1 MARHRAPRRQWFRK
15 QHPVAVAEPQPATQP
30 FAEADLSVRPTVED
44 DDYADDGCEDGC
56 EDCAMDAELD
66 EFFEPPQTAPV
77 ARVVDL
83 AERRP
88 RQTTGAEIVMMSR
101 AATDAAVQ
109 AVYPD
114 GSIEQVPCE
123 LRVVATL
130 PAIRDGMILNVTGGG
145 RSAAI
150 AVTHSP

>member
-1 MARHRAPRRQWFRK
+1 MANHRAPRRRLFSRTPK
-15 QHPVAVAEPQPATQP
+15 TVVLE
-30 FAEADLSVRPTVED
+30 TVEPTPED
-44 DDYADDGCEDGC
+44 DAVQE
-56 EDCAMDAELD
+56 ELD
-66 EFFEPPQTAPV
+66 EFFEDEEPVPV

-88 RQTTGAEIVMMSR
+88 RTTPDAEIVMHSR
-101 AATDAAVQ
+101 AATAASVQ

-114 GSIEQVPCE
+114 GRVEQVSCE

-130 PAIRDGMILNVTGGG
+130 PEIRDGMILNVTGGG

>member
-1 MARHRAPRRQWFRK
+1 MARHRAARRSLFNRK
-15 QHPVAVAEPQPATQP
+15 PQTVPAAPPPEPIEQAEQ
-30 FAEADLSVRPTVED
+30 D
-44 DDYADDGCEDGC
+44 DDAQLQE
-56 EDCAMDAELD
+56 ELD
-66 EFFEPPQTAPV
+66 EYFEEPPNTAPV

>member
-1 MARHRAPRRQWFRK
+1 MARHRAPRHRRLFSRK
-15 QHPVAVAEPQPATQP
+15 PQT
-30 FAEADLSVRPTVED
+30 VPTAPPDTFEQD
-44 DDYADDGCEDGC
+44 DDEQLQ
-56 EDCAMDAELD
+56 EELD
-66 EFFEPPQTAPV
+66 EYFPNEEPAATAPHTAPV

-88 RQTTGAEIVMMSR
+88 RQTTGAEIVMMTR

>member
-1 MARHRAPRRQWFRK
+1 MARHRAPRRRQWFRK
-15 QHPVAVAEPQPATQP
+15 PQPAP
-30 FAEADLSVRPTVED
+30 VETAPLPEID
-44 DDYADDGCEDGC
+44 EEDA
-56 EDCAMDAELD
+56 AMNDELD
-66 EFFEPPQTAPV
+66 EFFAEPATAPV
-77 ARVVDL
+77 ARIVDL

-88 RQTTGAEIVMMSR
+88 RPVGGADIVMMTR
-101 AATDAAVQ
+101 PATNAVQ

-114 GSIEQVPCE
+114 GSIEDIPTE

-130 PAIRDGMILNVTGGG
+130 DRITDGMVLNVTGGG